1 MDAIERSRLWEIF
14 VDGLPDFAMIL
25 LDADGKILSWNT
37 GAAKML
43 GYATDGIIGRNF
55 SCLYTDEDKAAGKP
69 AVSLKDAVAYGQHRE
84 NGRRVRQNGTQL
96 EAQGTLIPLY
106 DAQKSLLGFGSLT
119 RDALT
124 RDALTRDAMNLPRAA
139 VALAQSAPSNV
150 VSLAGPK
157 KILMVDDNAE
167 ILEAL
172 GLQLTSLGYQ
182 VIAAANGAEALE
194 ILARVA
200 DIDLLFTDVVM
211 PGGMNGSQLATEA
224 RSLRP
229 GLKVLFTSGYF
240 QGALVQNRTIDAN
253 VRVLAKPY
261 RKQELAKR
269 VGEALSG

>member
-1 MDAIERSRLWEIF
+1 MDEIDRGRLWELF

-25 LDADGKILSWNT
+25 LDADGKILSWNA
-37 GAAKML
+37 GAEKML
-43 GYATDGIIGRNF
+43 GYPASGIIGRNF
-55 SCLYTDEDKAAGKP
+55 SCLYTAEDNAAGKP
-69 AVSLKDAVAYGQHRE
+69 AVSLKDAVAHGQHRE

-106 DAQKSLLGFGSLT
+106 DAHKHLLGFGSLT
-119 RDALT
+119 RDA
-124 RDALTRDAMNLPRAA
+124 MSLPRAA

-150 VSLAGPK
+150 ISLAGPK

-182 VIAAANGAEALE
+182 VISAANGAEALE
-194 ILARVA
+194 ILARDA

-211 PGGMNGSQLATEA
+211 PGGMNGSQLAAEA
-224 RSLRP
+224 RSFRP
-229 GLKVLFTSGYF
+229 DLKVLFTSGYF

-261 RKQELAKR
+261 RKQELARR